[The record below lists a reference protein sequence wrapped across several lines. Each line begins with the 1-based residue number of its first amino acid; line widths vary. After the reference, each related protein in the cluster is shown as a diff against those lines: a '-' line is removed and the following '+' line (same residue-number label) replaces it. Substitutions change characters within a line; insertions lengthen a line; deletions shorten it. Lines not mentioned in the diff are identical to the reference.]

1 MIIKC
6 NLCQKSV
13 ELDENLTKTQLKTLQ
28 FIQKYFK
35 LHGKCP
41 SFREIQKGLNYK
53 TPSAGYEIVMALVD
67 KQFLAKTKF
76 KKRSLIITKEVPC
89 EIS

>member
-13 ELDENLTKTQLKTLQ
+13 DLDENLTKTQLKTLQ